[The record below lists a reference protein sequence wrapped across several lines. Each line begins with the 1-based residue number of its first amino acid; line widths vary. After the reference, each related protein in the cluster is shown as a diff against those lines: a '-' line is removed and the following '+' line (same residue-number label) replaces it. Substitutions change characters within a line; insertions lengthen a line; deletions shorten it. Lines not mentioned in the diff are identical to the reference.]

1 MSMPILFFSHAF
13 RLVLLEF
20 EHSTFQRPS
29 MVLKEGDFIGD
40 MALVGEMNWAKS
52 TCFNFPPKEVDEDR
66 EFTELRVT
74 PYQESY
80 VVCLTLSTEKF
91 QEVLANGSQVTVV
104 AVQEFHD
111 KWKRTRAKLSEDA
124 DEGNYAMEQIYAW
137 EHVVAKLKDQLK
149 KQNRED
155 AVQQNDSWKI
165 ARVQK
170 QAKNGGASAVEQEVL
185 KTTLAGDHKLSSVQ
199 EDIKAIKDKLAGI
212 ETTHAKILDMLTKS
226 NIIAKAT
233 DGV

>member
-1 MSMPILFFSHAF
+1 M
-13 RLVLLEF
+13 
-20 EHSTFQRPS
+20 
-29 MVLKEGDFIGD
+29 
-40 MALVGEMNWAKS
+40 
-52 TCFNFPPKEVDEDR
+52 
-66 EFTELRVT
+66 
-74 PYQESY
+74 
-80 VVCLTLSTEKF
+80 
-91 QEVLANGSQVTVV
+91 TVV

-226 NIIAKAT
+226 NIIATAT

>member
-1 MSMPILFFSHAF
+1 MPILFFSHAF

-91 QEVLANGSQVTVV
+91 QEVLANGS
-104 AVQEFHD
+104 
-111 KWKRTRAKLSEDA
+111 
-124 DEGNYAMEQIYAW
+124 
-137 EHVVAKLKDQLK
+137 
-149 KQNRED
+149 
-155 AVQQNDSWKI
+155 
-165 ARVQK
+165 
-170 QAKNGGASAVEQEVL
+170 
-185 KTTLAGDHKLSSVQ
+185 
-199 EDIKAIKDKLAGI
+199 
-212 ETTHAKILDMLTKS
+212 
-226 NIIAKAT
+226 
-233 DGV
+233 